1 MNRQTKIHS
10 NEAYKRKRIGSTIL
24 FYLLLTGVII
34 VTVFPFIFM
43 ILASFKTTVEIQNPS
58 RFLNFTFISSNY
70 MEVFERFSFAK
81 PIWNS
86 FYVAFMTTIISLF
99 IGLPAAY
106 AISKFKMHTMS
117 AGILATRMI
126 PGICFL
132 LPWFK
137 IFSSMGLTDTYTS
150 LILSYMLVAVPF
162 IIWIMVPHFEN
173 LPQDLEQAAMID
185 GCSQNMIFIR
195 IMLPLS
201 TPGIITAALMSFIN
215 AWNNF
220 LFALALSGYQT
231 KTLPMAVYN
240 FIGYAKISWGPLM
253 AAATIITGPIV
264 LLSLIMQKYVVSGM
278 TAGAVKG

>member
-1 MNRQTKIHS
+1 MSRREELSTNKIS
-10 NEAYKRKRIGSTIL
+10 KGKKTASTIVYYVIL
-24 FYLLLTGVII
+24 AVII
-34 VTVFPFIFM
+34 LVTVFPFVFM
-43 ILASFKTTVEIQNPS
+43 VLASFKTTVEIQDPS
-58 RFLNFTFISSNY
+58 KFVNFTFITSNY
-70 MEVFERFSFAK
+70 AEVFERFSFAK
-81 PIWNS
+81 PIFNS
-86 FYVAFMTTIISLF
+86 FFVAFMTTVLSLL

-106 AISKFKMHTMS
+106 AISKFNMNKMS
-117 AGILATRMI
+117 AGILVTRMI

-137 IFSSMGLTDTYTS
+137 IFSTIGLTDTYTS

-173 LPQDLEQAAMID
+173 LPKDLEQAAMID
-185 GCSQNMIFIR
+185 GCSQNMIFVR

-201 TPGIITAALMSFIN
+201 VPGIITAALMSFIN

-220 LFALALSGYQT
+220 LFALALAGYNT

>member
-1 MNRQTKIHS
+1 MRKQKGKNLNAVH
-10 NEAYKRKRIGSTIL
+10 KRKRRMGTIL
-24 FYLLLTGVII
+24 FYLVLATIVI
-34 VTVFPFIFM
+34 VTIFPFVFM
-43 ILASFKTTVEIQNPS
+43 LLASFKTTVEIQNPS
-58 RFLNFTFISSNY
+58 KFLNFTFITSNY
-70 MEVFERFSFAK
+70 VEVFERFSFAR
-81 PIWNS
+81 PIFSS
-86 FYVAFMTTIISLF
+86 FYVAFMTTVISLL

-106 AISKFKMHTMS
+106 AISKFRMNRVSS
-117 AGILATRMI
+117 AILVTRMI

-137 IFSSMGLTDTYTS
+137 IFSAIGLTDTYTS
-150 LILSYMLVAVPF
+150 LIMSYMLVAVPF

-185 GCSQNMIFIR
+185 GCSQNMIFVR

-220 LFALALSGYQT
+220 LFALALSGYRT

>member
-1 MNRQTKIHS
+1 MSGQKKIRS
-10 NEAYKRKRIGSTIL
+10 NATYKRRKMGSTVL
-24 FYLLLTGVII
+24 YYLLLTAII
-34 VTVFPFIFM
+34 VLTVFPFVFM
-43 ILASFKTTVEIQNPS
+43 ILASFKTTVEIQNPAK
-58 RFLNFTFISSNY
+58 FLNFTLVTSNY
-70 MEVFERFSFAK
+70 AEVFERFSFAK

-86 FYVAFMTTIISLF
+86 FFVAFMTTIISLF

-106 AISKFKMHTMS
+106 AISKFKMNRMS
-117 AGILATRMI
+117 AGILVTRMI

-137 IFSSMGLTDTYTS
+137 IFSATGLTDTYTS
-150 LILSYMLVAVPF
+150 LIMSYMLVAVPF

-185 GCSQNMIFIR
+185 GCSQNMIFLR

>member
-1 MNRQTKIHS
+1 M
-10 NEAYKRKRIGSTIL
+10 
-24 FYLLLTGVII
+24 
-34 VTVFPFIFM
+34 
-43 ILASFKTTVEIQNPS
+43 
-58 RFLNFTFISSNY
+58 
-70 MEVFERFSFAK
+70 
-81 PIWNS
+81 
-86 FYVAFMTTIISLF
+86 
-99 IGLPAAY
+99 
-106 AISKFKMHTMS
+106 MS
-117 AGILATRMI
+117 AGILVTRMI

-137 IFSSMGLTDTYTS
+137 IFSAMGLTDTYTS

-185 GCSQNMIFIR
+185 GCSQNMIFVR

-201 TPGIITAALMSFIN
+201 VPGIITAALMSFIN